1 MSSAGVGCLY
11 GVGVGPGDPELL
23 TLKAVRVLKAAPI
36 VFTPQ
41 ATGSKDSLALMVAR
55 NYVDESRQRLIYAS
69 FVMGGTSDG
78 VWSEAAER
86 IAGYLLGGEDVAFL
100 TQGDPLLYGSFMYVM
115 VKVQAAYPTIPIEV
129 VPGVTSITAAASR
142 AKMPLVSH
150 GERLAVLPAMYGIDD
165 LRDVPGA
172 QRHGG
177 ADEGESQGDGCGVAT
192 GGGRRTES
200 LRVRAAG
207 DHSTR
212 ADCVQLARDCARGY
226 RLLLHADIEWQEGTG
241 LTLRNVPEGKVYFI
255 GGGPG
260 DPELLTLKAKR
271 IIDSADVI
279 IYADSL
285 VHPSV
290 CDGAKAGAQVIG
302 SKTLNLD
309 EITEL
314 MVGAATDGKLV
325 ARVQSGDPSI
335 YGAVLGADAVAGS
348 GGSGV

>member
-1 MSSAGVGCLY
+1 M
-11 GVGVGPGDPELL
+11 GVGPGDPELM

-69 FVMGGTSDG
+69 FVMGRTSDD

-165 LRDVPGA
+165 LRDVLA
-172 QRHGG
+172 RNDTVVLMKVNRRAMAAVSQLEV
-177 ADEGESQGDGCGVAT
+177 DGELSRCVFVRRAT
-192 GGGRRTES
+192 TPREQIAFS
-200 LRVRAAG
+200 LREIA
-207 DHSTR
+207 
-212 ADCVQLARDCARGY
+212 
-226 RLLLHADIEWQEGTG
+226 
-241 LTLRNVPEGKVYFI
+241 PEDTDYFSMLILSGKK
-255 GGGPG
+255 G
-260 DPELLTLKAKR
+260 
-271 IIDSADVI
+271 
-279 IYADSL
+279 
-285 VHPSV
+285 
-290 CDGAKAGAQVIG
+290 QV
-302 SKTLNLD
+302 
-309 EITEL
+309 
-314 MVGAATDGKLV
+314 
-325 ARVQSGDPSI
+325 
-335 YGAVLGADAVAGS
+335 
-348 GGSGV
+348 

>member
-1 MSSAGVGCLY
+1 MDWMSSAGVGCLY

-36 VFTPQ
+36 IFTPQ

-115 VKVQAAYPTIPIEV
+115 VKVQAAYPTIQIEV

-165 LRDVPGA
+165 LRDVLA
-172 QRHGG
+172 RNDTVVLMKVNRKAMAAVSQLE
-177 ADEGESQGDGCGVAT
+177 ADGELSRCVFVRRAT
-192 GGGRRTES
+192 TPREQIAFS
-200 LRVRAAG
+200 LREIA
-207 DHSTR
+207 
-212 ADCVQLARDCARGY
+212 
-226 RLLLHADIEWQEGTG
+226 
-241 LTLRNVPEGKVYFI
+241 PEDTDYFSMLILSGKK
-255 GGGPG
+255 G
-260 DPELLTLKAKR
+260 
-271 IIDSADVI
+271 
-279 IYADSL
+279 
-285 VHPSV
+285 
-290 CDGAKAGAQVIG
+290 QV
-302 SKTLNLD
+302 
-309 EITEL
+309 
-314 MVGAATDGKLV
+314 
-325 ARVQSGDPSI
+325 
-335 YGAVLGADAVAGS
+335 
-348 GGSGV
+348 